1 MCLLFRSCLAAKGS
15 SQAAGHEKTVPG
27 RVWGGLKIMGMRLL
41 FYVECQEFLDMDG
54 ACPKCGFRP
63 GGAKI
68 SGWDETGDSPE
79 FIKKESKLP
88 VGVLPALQASLAI
101 RAALAGLDSAQIIDA
116 LYGAGYCPHCGSD
129 KRRPD
134 GTRAICHCRDD
145 E

>member
-1 MCLLFRSCLAAKGS
+1 
-15 SQAAGHEKTVPG
+15 
-27 RVWGGLKIMGMRLL
+27 MGMRLL

-54 ACPKCGFRP
+54 ACPKCGFRPDARDVIPREVSAEQLRHDLMAGRTFLAP

-134 GTRAICHCRDD
+134 GTRAICHCRDNNRK
-145 E
+145 